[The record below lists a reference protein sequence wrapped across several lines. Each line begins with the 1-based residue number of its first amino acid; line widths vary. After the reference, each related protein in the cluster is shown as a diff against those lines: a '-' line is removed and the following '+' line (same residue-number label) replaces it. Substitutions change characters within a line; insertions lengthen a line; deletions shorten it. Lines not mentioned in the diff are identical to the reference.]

1 VRFRPSRNRWEE
13 QEYQTKLRNG
23 TIKLEEIDPD
33 DLVGDFDD
41 YGEELEVHTAQAR
54 LNKIRVN
61 K

>member
-1 VRFRPSRNRWEE
+1 MRFRPSRNRWEE

-41 YGEELEVHTAQAR
+41 YGEELEADTAQAR
-54 LNKIRVN
+54 SNKIRVN

>member
-23 TIKLEEIDPD
+23 TIKLEEIDPE

-41 YGEELEVHTAQAR
+41 YGEDLEAATAKAR
-54 LNKIRVN
+54 
-61 K
+61 